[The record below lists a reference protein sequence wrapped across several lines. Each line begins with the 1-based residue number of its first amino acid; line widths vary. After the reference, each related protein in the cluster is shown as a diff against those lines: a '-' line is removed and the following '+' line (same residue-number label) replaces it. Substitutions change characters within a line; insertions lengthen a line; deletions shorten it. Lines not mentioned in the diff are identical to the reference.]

1 MSLWG
6 RMFAAGYD
14 RFQAGMEREFF
25 GAIRREMLAGARGR
39 VLEIGAG
46 TGANLV
52 HYPTAVERVVCTEP
66 EEPMARRLRE
76 KAAASRVP
84 AEVVLAPA
92 EELPFDDGSFDTA
105 VAALVLC
112 TVSDPQ
118 RALSELARVL
128 RPGGRFIFME
138 HVRATDP
145 GLAKW
150 QDRLHPLWVRFGHGC
165 HCNRPT
171 LDTIEASPLRVESH
185 RRGRIPKA
193 PPIVRP
199 LVTGVAVAPGS

>member
-25 GAIRREMLAGARGR
+25 GQIRRDMLAGASGS
-39 VLEIGAG
+39 VIEIGSG
-46 TGANLV
+46 TGANLQ
-52 HYPTAVERVVCTEP
+52 HYPRTIERLVCTEP

-76 KAAASRVP
+76 KAAGTGLPV
-84 AEVVLAPA
+84 EVVEAPA
-92 EELPFDDGSFDTA
+92 EQLPFEDDTFDTA

-112 TVSDPQ
+112 TVTDPA
-118 RALSELARVL
+118 RTLAELARVL
-128 RPGGRFIFME
+128 KPGGRFIFME
-138 HVRATDP
+138 HVRAEDP
-145 GLAKW
+145 KLARW

-165 HCNRPT
+165 HCNRAT
-171 LDTIEASPLRVESH
+171 LETIEASPLRVEDH

-199 LVTGVAVAPGS
+199 LVTGVAVAD

>member
-1 MSLWG
+1 VSLWG
-6 RMFAAGYD
+6 RIFAAGYD
-14 RFQAGMEREFF
+14 TFQSRMEREFF
-25 GAIRREMLAGARGR
+25 GDIRREMLAGASGR
-39 VLEIGAG
+39 VIEIGSG
-46 TGANLV
+46 TGANLE
-52 HYPTAVERVVCTEP
+52 HYPRTIDELVCTEP
-66 EEPMARRLRE
+66 EAPMAKRLRE
-76 KAAASRVP
+76 KAERSGLPVRVV
-84 AEVVLAPA
+84 EAPA

-112 TVSDPQ
+112 TVTDPAA
-118 RALSELARVL
+118 ALAEIARVL
-128 RPGGRFIFME
+128 KPGGRFVFME
-138 HVRATDP
+138 HVRAEDP

-171 LDTIEASPLRVESH
+171 YETIERSPLAIESH

-199 LVTGVAVAPGS
+199 LLTGVAKAG

>member
-6 RMFAAGYD
+6 RVFAAGYD
-14 RFQAGMEREFF
+14 TFQARMEREFF
-25 GAIRREMLAGARGR
+25 GRIRQEMLAGATGR
-39 VLEIGAG
+39 VVEIGAG
-46 TGANLV
+46 TGANLE
-52 HYPTAVERVVCTEP
+52 HYPRAIDELVCTEP
-66 EEPMARRLRE
+66 YEPMARRLRS
-76 KAAASRVP
+76 KAEGSGLPVRV
-84 AEVVLAPA
+84 VTAPA
-92 EELPFDDGSFDTA
+92 ESLPLEDDSFDTA

-112 TVSDPQ
+112 TVEDPE
-118 RALSELARVL
+118 RALAEIARVL
-128 RPGGRFIFME
+128 RPGGRLVFME

-171 LDTIEASPLRVESH
+171 LDTIEESPLRVESH
-185 RRGRIPKA
+185 RRGEIRKA

-199 LVTGVAVAPGS
+199 LLTGVAVAPG